1 MPDFDKTEYE
11 KRLESI
17 QSLMKKEHLP
27 AILLNTEAEIL
38 YFTGFRTLFWQ
49 SPTRP
54 WFLVVPQTGMPIA
67 IIPEIGFDLMSKCWI
82 DDIRCWP
89 APRPSDDGISL
100 LESVLSN
107 YSQVGLLMGHE
118 THVHMPLQ
126 SFNLLTRKLK
136 VEWCDATSLIRSARM
151 IKSENEINL
160 IRKICSIAGRSF
172 DNISL
177 MSHLNQPLSE
187 LFKSF
192 KIDLLNEGADD
203 VPYLV
208 GGVGQPS
215 YSDIIS
221 PATDTP
227 LKLGDTFMLDTG
239 AVYKG
244 YYCDFDRNF
253 SIGKPSNAINS
264 AYRLLWETTELALAS
279 ARPGLTTSELFFI
292 MEKNLQTKS
301 SEVGRLGH
309 GLGLQLT
316 EWPSIAPWDDT
327 VLRENMVI
335 TIEPSVSVEGGGVL
349 VSEENIVIR
358 DGLPE
363 LLTKRATHEIPIII

>member
-1 MPDFDKTEYE
+1 MPDFDKEEYE
-11 KRLESI
+11 KRLENI
-17 QSLMKKEHLP
+17 QYLMKKEYLP
-27 AILLNTEAEIL
+27 AILLTTEAEIL

-54 WFLVVPQTGMPIA
+54 WFLVIPQAGMPTA
-67 IIPEIGFDLMSKCWI
+67 IIPEIGFDLMSRCWI
-82 DDIRCWP
+82 DNILCWP
-89 APRPSDDGISL
+89 SPRPLDDGISL

-118 THVHMPLQ
+118 THIHMPLQ
-126 SFNLLTRKLK
+126 SFNLLTNNLK
-136 VEWCDATSLIRSARM
+136 VNWYDATALIRSAR
-151 IKSENEINL
+151 IVKSENEINL
-160 IRKICSIAGRSF
+160 IRKICNIAGRSF
-172 DNISL
+172 DNISS
-177 MSHLNQPLSE
+177 MSHVNQPLSN

-192 KIDLLNEGADD
+192 KIDLLREGADD

-208 GGVGQPS
+208 GGAGQPS

-221 PATDTP
+221 PPTSVP
-227 LKLGDTFMLDTG
+227 LKLGDTVMLDTG

-253 SIGKPSNAINS
+253 SLGKPSNAINT
-264 AYRLLWETTELALAS
+264 AYKLLWETTELALES

-292 MEKNLQTKS
+292 MGKNLQATS
-301 SEVGRLGH
+301 SQVGRLGH

-316 EWPSIAPWDDT
+316 EWPSIAPWDNT
-327 VLRENMVI
+327 VLQENMVI
-335 TIEPSVSVEGGGVL
+335 TIEPSVSVQGGGVL

-358 DGLPE
+358 DGVPE
-363 LLTKRATHEIPIII
+363 LLTKRATYEIPIIT